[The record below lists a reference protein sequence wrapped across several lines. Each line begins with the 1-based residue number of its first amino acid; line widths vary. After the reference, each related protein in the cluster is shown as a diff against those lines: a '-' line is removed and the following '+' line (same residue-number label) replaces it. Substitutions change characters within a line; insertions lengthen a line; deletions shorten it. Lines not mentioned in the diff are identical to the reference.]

1 MKRIAKFLISILLWS
16 VAVGLIF
23 PLTVVNFCFVWQKN
37 GTVKGYF
44 LSTVASI
51 DRWAN
56 SEFRTLWNSVLIRP
70 DASDYFGDV
79 RETISS
85 VLGKNQIT
93 ETLTLTGR
101 ILAGILDLLDKN
113 HCKNS
118 IVYYK

>member
-1 MKRIAKFLISILLWS
+1 MKRLLRFLISIILWL

-23 PLTVVNFCFVWQKN
+23 PLTIINFLLVWN
-37 GTVKGYF
+37 THGTPRGYF
-44 LSTVASI
+44 LSTATSL
-51 DRWAN
+51 DRWGN
-56 SEFRTLWNSVLIRP
+56 REFRTLWNSTLIKTN
-70 DASDYFGDV
+70 SEHHFGDV

-113 HCKNS
+113 HCQKS
-118 IVYYK
+118 IAYY